1 MREKLAQKKA
11 QYLEKAA
18 ETEALTQ
25 KLQEVSIEKALGAHE
40 ITFDGSEK
48 EVSVMRLQKVESILQ
63 GDVEAARQ
71 QLQTLQQC
79 LLDEVQQRERAVQN
93 KEEIQS

>member
-48 EVSVMRLQKVESILQ
+48 EVSVMRL
-63 GDVEAARQ
+63 
-71 QLQTLQQC
+71 
-79 LLDEVQQRERAVQN
+79 
-93 KEEIQS
+93 